1 MKGKR
6 ILVGVT
12 GGIAAYKV
20 PMLIR
25 LLVKVGA
32 EVRVIATP
40 SAFDFVTR
48 PTLSVLSGNP
58 VYSEMLD
65 NATGQW
71 HNHVELGHWADL
83 FVIAPL
89 TANSLAKIANGFSD
103 NLVTITYL
111 SAACPILLAPAMD
124 LEMWQHPAVIRNI
137 KLVKEAGNHLV
148 GPEEG
153 TLASG
158 LNGFGRMSE
167 PEEIFN
173 EIAELFHE

>member
-6 ILVGVT
+6 ILLGVT

-25 LLVKVGA
+25 LLVKAGA

-58 VYSEMLD
+58 VYSDMID
-65 NATGQW
+65 KATGQW
-71 HNHVELGHWADL
+71 HNHVELGHWTDL

-111 SAACPILLAPAMD
+111 SALCPVLLAPAMD
-124 LEMWQHPAVIRNI
+124 LEMWQHPAVLRNI
-137 KLVKEAGNHLV
+137 TLVKESGNYVV

-153 TLASG
+153 ELASG
-158 LNGFGRMSE
+158 LNGYGRMSE

-173 EIAELFHE
+173 SIAALLHE